1 MEKKQRCIWLLP
13 SKLASGSCSI
23 VYNTDDDSVLLYVD
37 GITIKS
43 TAKCREI
50 HLSLGKSTVDNV
62 GIQGLLFYFV
72 YNIY

>member
-1 MEKKQRCIWLLP
+1 MY
-13 SKLASGSCSI
+13 LARGRQNRPVAVRSI

-43 TAKCREI
+43 TAKCGKGNTF
-50 HLSLGKSTVDNV
+50 LSLGKSTVDNV
-62 GIQGLLFYFV
+62 GIQGSVDSVFV